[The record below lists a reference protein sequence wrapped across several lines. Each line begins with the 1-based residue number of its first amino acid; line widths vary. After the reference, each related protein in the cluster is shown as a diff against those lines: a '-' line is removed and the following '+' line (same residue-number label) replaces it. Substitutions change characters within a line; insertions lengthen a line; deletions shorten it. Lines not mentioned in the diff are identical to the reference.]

1 MPWPMPHRLVILG
14 PLDDG
19 RAAPLARHLSPG
31 AGVRVADVYTTE
43 HAPPPGFARALACP
57 VTQSVMDTPPP
68 HDWAV
73 EVGFL
78 PGVADNVGATAAQML
93 AALGA
98 AQPVYSARLYLL
110 TGVDEAAARAL
121 AGAVANPLINRVT
134 ISNDIKDIHPFLPVV
149 HLDHTGPAAVEIN
162 LEISDEDL
170 IVLSSKGIEDRGPLG
185 LSLAA
190 LHAIRAHFR
199 ALGRAPRDIEIEML
213 AQSWSEHCKHTIFAS
228 PIDEIHDGLYR
239 HYIKRATADIRAA
252 KGDADFCV
260 SVFTDNAGG
269 IIFDDDWM
277 VCDKV
282 ETHNSPSALEPFG
295 GAVTGIGGV
304 NRDVMG
310 FGLGAKPI
318 ANRYGFCFAPA
329 HTTNAEKRRNG
340 ENSDSPTLRVSYFR
354 DADRKTPVLPPETIA
369 EGVVHGVEHGGNCAG
384 IPTPQGFVYFD
395 ERFIG
400 KPLVFVGTIGLI
412 PRAINGKPAHEK
424 AARPGDV
431 ILMAGGRVGA
441 DGIHGATFSSVA
453 LDEGAPATAV
463 QIGDP
468 ITQKK
473 MCDALLEIRDH
484 GWWNAITDNGAGG
497 LSSSV
502 GEMGHGP
509 GGFEV
514 DLEAV
519 PLKYPGLAPWQ
530 IWVSESQERMTL
542 AVPPTHVDTLI
553 AHLAARGVEAAAI
566 GRFTDTGRAVAK
578 WRGEVVLDLAMDFIH
593 DGAPVEHLR
602 TTFTP
607 GGEDEPAPLAQAITI
622 RQLRPEEW
630 EVYRGMRLTMI
641 KMHPRFFGESYTD
654 SVTWGPEV
662 WQERLRQNAIFGVF
676 DGDTPVGLTA
686 IGLREEGKAAYLY
699 HHFLLPAYRGRGLS
713 RLLYAAPLAWAR
725 EQEGLERLV
734 VDHEENNAASEHLI
748 RAHGFTFT
756 HKKADVYPDGM
767 AKCYTRDLRAQPITD
782 TECVMGGEDEPSAP
796 ALQRGGSED
805 RRTPQGPPSGT
816 PHLRVETYSGAI
828 AALIARPNIAS
839 RAHIA
844 TRFDHGVQG
853 GVQLGP
859 LQGPGRVCADATVV
873 RPLLDCSRGVVLS
886 HGLFPRY
893 GDIDTGAM
901 AAASLDYAVRAAVA
915 AGADFSHLALLDNF
929 CWCSSHDPARLGQLK
944 RACAALYEA
953 AVTYGT
959 PFISGK
965 DSMFN
970 DFKGYDADGAPI
982 TISAPPTTLIS
993 GLGVIA
999 DAGRAIDL
1007 APKAAGDRLYLLG
1020 ATRDERG
1027 GSEYY
1032 SMRGALG
1039 RNVPTTDLGTN
1050 CALYRAYGRAAGKG
1064 LIASALPLGL
1074 GGLAAGLAK
1083 KAIAGQRGLEVDL
1096 SAIDLPPEQALFS
1109 ESTGRILLTVAPGH
1123 DAAFTKTLGRFAL
1136 PLGHVAHS
1144 DTLAIAGVAD
1154 IGLDALAH
1162 AYRAPGG

>member
-1 MPWPMPHRLVILG
+1 MPHRLVILG
-14 PLDDG
+14 PPDDG
-19 RAAPLARHLSPG
+19 RAAPLARHLPPG

-43 HAPPPGFARALACP
+43 RAPPPGFARALACP
-57 VTQSVMDTPPP
+57 VTQTVMDRPPA

-78 PGVADNVGATAAQML
+78 PGVADNVGATAAEML
-93 AALGA
+93 AALGG
-98 AQPVYSARLYLL
+98 AQPVYTARLYLL
-110 TGVDEAAARAL
+110 SSRRKPGPGDTGAQAGPSLRRGDIEAFAN
-121 AGAVANPLINRVT
+121 AVANPLIHRVD
-134 ISNDIKDIHPFLPVV
+134 ISKNIKDINPFLPVV
-149 HLDHTGPAAVEIN
+149 HLEQAGPAAVEVN
-162 LEISDEDL
+162 LEVSDEDL
-170 IVLSSKGIEDRGPLG
+170 IALSSKGIENRGPLG

-190 LHAIRAHFR
+190 LHAIRDHFR
-199 ALGRAPRDIEIEML
+199 AQGRPPRDIEVEML

-228 PIDEIHDGLYR
+228 PIDDIQDGLYR

-252 KGDADFCV
+252 KGEKDFCI

-269 IIFDDDWM
+269 IVFDDDWM

-282 ETHNSPSALEPFG
+282 ETHNSPCALEPFG

-318 ANRYGFCFAPA
+318 ANRYGFCFPEPNQKNSETQRAGEHIEASAPP
-329 HTTNAEKRRNG
+329 R
-340 ENSDSPTLRVSYFR
+340 LRVDLYR
-354 DADRKTPVLPPETIA
+354 DADRTTPILPPESII
-369 EGVVHGVEHGGNCAG
+369 EGVVHGVEHGGNCSG
-384 IPTPQGFVYFD
+384 IPTPQGFVYYD
-395 ERFIG
+395 ARCIG
-400 KPLVFVGTIGLI
+400 KPLVFVGTVGLI
-412 PRAINGKPAHEK
+412 PRTIAGKPSHAK

-453 LDEGAPATAV
+453 LDAGAPATAV

-473 MCDALLEIRDH
+473 LCDALLEIRDR
-484 GWWNAITDNGAGG
+484 GWWSAITDNGAGG

-502 GEMGHGP
+502 GEMGAR
-509 GGFEV
+509 GFV
-514 DLEAV
+514 ADLDAV

-542 AVPPTHVDTLI
+542 AALPEDADKII
-553 AHLAARGVEAAAI
+553 AHLAARGVEAAVI
-566 GRFTDTGRAVAK
+566 GRFTDSGRAVAK
-578 WRGEVVLDLAMDFIH
+578 WRGEVVLDIPLDFVH

-607 GGEDEPAPLAQAITI
+607 GGEDEPDLAPLLNSET
-622 RQLRPEEW
+622 RN
-630 EVYRGMRLTMI
+630 T
-641 KMHPRFFGESYTD
+641 GEKPQTSA
-654 SVTWGPEV
+654 PP
-662 WQERLRQNAIFGVF
+662 RLRVHTYDDAI
-676 DGDTPVGLTA
+676 LA
-686 IGLREEGKAAYLY
+686 
-699 HHFLLPAYRGRGLS
+699 LL
-713 RLLYAAPLAWAR
+713 
-725 EQEGLERLV
+725 
-734 VDHEENNAASEHLI
+734 
-748 RAHGFTFT
+748 
-756 HKKADVYPDGM
+756 
-767 AKCYTRDLRAQPITD
+767 
-782 TECVMGGEDEPSAP
+782 
-796 ALQRGGSED
+796 
-805 RRTPQGPPSGT
+805 
-816 PHLRVETYSGAI
+816 
-828 AALIARPNIAS
+828 ARPNIAS

-853 GVQLGP
+853 GVALGP
-859 LQGPGRVCADATVV
+859 LQGPGRVCADATVI
-873 RPLLDCSRGVVLS
+873 RPLFGSPRGVVLS

-915 AGADFSHLALLDNF
+915 AGADPGHLALLDNF

-953 AVTYGT
+953 AVAYGT

-970 DFKGYDADGAPI
+970 DFKGYDADGRPV

-999 DAGRAIDL
+999 DAGRAVDL
-1007 APKAAGDRLYLLG
+1007 APKASGDRLYLLG
-1020 ATRDERG
+1020 PTRDECG

-1032 SMRGALG
+1032 AMRGALG
-1039 RNVPTTDLGTN
+1039 RNVPRTDLGAN
-1050 CALYRAYGRAAGKG
+1050 RALYRAYGRAAGKG

-1083 KAIAGQRGLEVDL
+1083 KAIAGGRGLEVDL
-1096 SAIDLPPEQALFS
+1096 SAIDLPPEGALFS
-1109 ESTGRILLTVAPGH
+1109 ESTGRILVTVAPAH
-1123 DAAFTKTLGRFAL
+1123 DAAFAKALGRFAM

-1144 DTLAIAGVAD
+1144 SALYIADVAEV
-1154 IGLDALAH
+1154 GLDALAR
-1162 AYRAPGG
+1162 AYRMPGG